1 MSALDRFFVFCV
13 LFVMAAMQLSS
24 SSVPFRLSPHELQE
38 QLQLGRVQVIDVREP
53 MEFVGGHIPGSRNV
67 PLSRLAKAEL
77 PAGALV
83 LVCQSGARSERG
95 LALLRRLG
103 FVPDL
108 ADLEG
113 GMFAWQQSGLPVHKQ
128 MGAPLPLM
136 RQVQITA
143 GAMVLAGVVL
153 SQLVAPGWIWLSGF
167 VGAGLIFAGIT
178 GFCGMARLLA
188 VMPWNR
194 VLP

>member
-1 MSALDRFFVFCV
+1 MSVSMSL
-13 LFVMAAMQLSS
+13 
-24 SSVPFRLSPHELQE
+24 RLSPHELND
-38 QLQLGRVQVIDVREP
+38 QLRQGLVQVIDVRES
-53 MEFVGGHIPGSRNV
+53 MEFVGGHLPGSRNV
-67 PLSRLAKAEL
+67 PLCRLAKAEL
-77 PAGALV
+77 PDGPLV
-83 LVCQSGARSERG
+83 IVCQSGARSER
-95 LALLRRLG
+95 AVDLLNRLG
-103 FVPDL
+103 GGRRV

-113 GMFAWQQSGLPVHKQ
+113 GILAWQQAGLPVQKRK
-128 MGAPLPLM
+128 GAPLPLM

-167 VGAGLIFAGIT
+167 VGAGLMFSGIS

-194 VLP
+194 VQP